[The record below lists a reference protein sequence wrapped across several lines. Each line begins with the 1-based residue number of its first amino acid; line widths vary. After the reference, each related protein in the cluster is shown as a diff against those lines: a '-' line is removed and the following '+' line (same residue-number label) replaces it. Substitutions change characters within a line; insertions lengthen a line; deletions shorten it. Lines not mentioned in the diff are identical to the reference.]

1 MRTCAI
7 RLWEFFF
14 LMIPRPRRSTLFP
27 YTTLFRSVRPFLGV
41 QYDDKELKAVVTG
54 LLQKERT
61 DRKGTR
67 LNSRHTVISYAV
79 FCLNKKNH
87 HPQLILDHRDKVTEL
102 RPVVVGNELEVE
114 VAGADARLVEEAR
127 CLRVFF
133 LMLRRPPRSTLFPYT
148 TLFR

>member
-61 DRKGTR
+61 DRKSTR

-79 FCLNKKNH
+79 FCLNKKMCIPPLYLEQGPFFSLLNMLARRH
-87 HPQLILDHRDKVTEL
+87 DVTGL
-102 RPVVVGNELEVE
+102 SMGMS
-114 VAGADARLVEEAR
+114 A
-127 CLRVFF
+127 FF
-133 LMLRRPPRSTLFPYT
+133 F
-148 TLFR
+148 